1 MGDERQ
7 SSMKRQDVDTGDISQ
22 EFAYTE
28 LHD

>member
-7 SSMKRQDVDTGDISQ
+7 SSMKRQDVDTGDIPQ
-22 EFAYTE
+22 EFAYIE

>member
-7 SSMKRQDVDTGDISQ
+7 SCMKRQDVDTGDISQ
-22 EFAYTE
+22 EFAYIE